1 MEGMRRV
8 HTVVTGDV
16 QGVGYRYT
24 MRLEAQAAGAVGWV
38 RNRRDGRVEA
48 EIEGTAEQVDA
59 LLAWM
64 AQGPPGSSVAD
75 VRVTELRPTG
85 ATGFEVRPTA

>member
-8 HTVVTGDV
+8 HVVVTGDV

-24 MRLEAQAAGAVGWV
+24 MRLEARAVGAAGWV
-38 RNRRDGRVEA
+38 RNRRDGSVEA

-59 LLAWM
+59 LLTWM
-64 AQGPPGSSVAD
+64 AQGPPGASVAD
-75 VRVTELRPTG
+75 ARVTEVHPTG
-85 ATGFEVRPTA
+85 ATGFEVRPTG